1 MINVVLADDHAIV
14 RKGIKALLDQEGDF
28 KVVGEAGDG
37 LQAVELV
44 EELKPEILVLDLMM
58 GGINGMEVARQ
69 LSKKSPQTGI
79 VVLSMHSSEPY
90 VQEALRCGAKA
101 YILKD
106 NTTEELVHAIRE
118 VAAGRRYLSAPL
130 AERAIEVYAQKKPAD
145 SKDPYE
151 QLTTR
156 EREVLQM
163 ALQGLSDAKIA
174 ASLFISPRTVETH
187 RANMLRKLGVRSQ
200 ADLLKYAMLRGL
212 IVENN

>member
-1 MINVVLADDHAIV
+1 MINIFLADDHTIV

-28 KVVGEAGDG
+28 KVVGEANDG

-44 EELKPEILVLDLMM
+44 EKLKPEILVLDLMM
-58 GGINGMEVARQ
+58 GGINGLEVARQ

-79 VVLSMHSSEPY
+79 VVLSMHSSEAY

-130 AERAIEVYAQKKPAD
+130 AERAIEVYAQKPASD
-145 SKDPYE
+145 NKDPYE

-163 ALQGLSDAKIA
+163 AVQGLTDSKIA

-187 RANMLRKLGVRSQ
+187 RANMLRKLGVHTQ
-200 ADLLKYAMLRGL
+200 AELLKYALLRGL
-212 IVENN
+212 IVESN